1 MGEREEKLIQKIII
15 MQKEQNSLKLDEQI
29 ENYQKDIKEAGRII
43 EKTKNEIE
51 RLKSQ
56 FDDLKNKNGN
66 DNSENEQNIENK
78 KNELNNILAINDMKK
93 KQLESLGKRNENFN
107 NQDYIW
113 ERIKFWGPQTMI
125 KFIQLYDKK

>member
-29 ENYQKDIKEAGRII
+29 ENYQKDIKEACKII

-56 FDDLKNKNGN
+56 LDDLKNKNGN

-78 KNELNNILAINDMKK
+78 KNELNKILAINDMKK
-93 KQLESLGKRNENFN
+93 KQLESFGKRNENFN

>member
-29 ENYQKDIKEAGRII
+29 DNYQKDIKEARKII

-56 FDDLKNKNGN
+56 LDDLKNKNGN

-78 KNELNNILAINDMKK
+78 KNELNKILAINDMKK
-93 KQLESLGKRNENFN
+93 KQLESFGKRNENFN

-113 ERIKFWGPQTMI
+113 EMIKSWSPQTMF
-125 KFIQLYDKK
+125 KFTQLYNKK

>member
-93 KQLESLGKRNENFN
+93 KQLESLEKRNENFN

-113 ERIKFWGPQTMI
+113 EMIKSWSPQTMF
-125 KFIQLYDKK
+125 KFTQLYNKK